1 MVEKYK
7 RITSI
12 ILMIIFLLICLFFAD
27 LWILPQKKV
36 DDVIVSYSE
45 RTITSRGKFS
55 RSGSTRHFSWNFYT
69 QKGYQ
74 FSTENTFIDENEV
87 AIEFTPIFKNVSRVK
102 SKKQD
107 YSNKLTSDL
116 NGICFYLIVTLFIT
130 AVIGLLN
137 LQFNKNL
144 SENGFYNIILS
155 ASLLI
160 FYLLY
165 LSALF
170 N

>member
-7 RITSI
+7 KITDLILKI
-12 ILMIIFLLICLFFAD
+12 IILLICLFFVD
-27 LWILPQKKV
+27 IWILPQKKV

-45 RTITSRGKFS
+45 RTISIRGKFS
-55 RSGSTRHFSWNFYT
+55 TKSSSRHFSYIFYT
-69 QKGYQ
+69 QKKNK
-74 FSTENTFIDENEV
+74 FSTENTFVDENE
-87 AIEFTPIFKNVSRVK
+87 ITIGQSYIFRNVTSVK

-116 NGICFYLIVTLFIT
+116 NGICFYLIIVIFIS
-130 AVIGLLN
+130 AVISLLN
-137 LQFNKNL
+137 LRFNKNL
-144 SENGFYNIILS
+144 SENGFYNIILFN
-155 ASLLI
+155 SLML

-165 LSALF
+165 LFASF